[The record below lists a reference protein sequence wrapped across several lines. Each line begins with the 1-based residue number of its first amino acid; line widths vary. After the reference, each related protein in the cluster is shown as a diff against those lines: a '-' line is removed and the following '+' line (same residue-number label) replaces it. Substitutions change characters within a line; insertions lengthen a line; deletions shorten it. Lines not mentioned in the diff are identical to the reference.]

1 MTSALSGAARTR
13 KAAGQS
19 HVKEWIAAYVFLLPA
34 LALFA
39 VFVVWPMLRG
49 IYLSF
54 FKMTGRRL
62 DWVGISNYVDLF
74 HDSVFWKSLG
84 NTILLVVGNVPIVV
98 IFSLFVAFTIYR
110 KRAGVRSLYRG
121 IFYLPAV
128 SSTVSITVVW
138 SWIYHPRY
146 GILNYLTGL
155 AGAEPVAWLGD
166 PHTALL
172 AILVVMTTVSV
183 GQPIVLYVA
192 SLGNIPESY
201 VEAAEI
207 DGASTWQRFRSVIW
221 PLLAPTTL
229 YIVII
234 TTINSF
240 QVFAIIQLLT
250 SGGPAYATT
259 TLMYQIYERAFQLSN
274 FGQSSALGVI
284 LAVIIILISVVQY
297 RLLQSDVEY

>member
-39 VFVVWPMLRG
+39 VFIVWPMLRG